1 MADRQFNEEWVDRY
15 VRDELSAED
24 EAAFE
29 EALLE
34 DAELQAQVEA
44 VLGIR
49 ETLKREQSLAETAS
63 LSEPP
68 VRNQWSTLAMAASV
82 LLAVVSTTL
91 FWRAS
96 VETNELREQVEALQQ
111 PRGSVL
117 RVPVDIMRSAGNA
130 TPDVIVQKPSGRALL
145 VLDIELSP
153 TFRDLSVIQLELQSQ
168 GGEALLAWSASP
180 RADGRV
186 VTALNSEIVPDG
198 EVWLLLS
205 APEGTL
211 SESRLIE
218 FRAPAD

>member
-49 ETLKREQSLAETAS
+49 ETLKQAQLLDATATV
-63 LSEPP
+63 SELP

-96 VETNELREQVEALQQ
+96 VETNELRNQVEALQQ
-111 PRGSVL
+111 PRSSVL
-117 RVPVDIMRSAGNA
+117 QVPVDIMRSAGKA
-130 TPDVIVQKPSGRALL
+130 TPDVIVQKPAGQGLV

-153 TFRDLSVIQLELQSQ
+153 AFRNLPAIDFELRQDDDPV
-168 GGEALLAWSASP
+168 LAWSAAP
-180 RADGRV
+180 GINGRANVALSSEAIPDGRV
-186 VTALNSEIVPDG
+186 
-198 EVWLLLS
+198 LLHMS
-205 APEGTL
+205 DPAGAAT
-211 SESRLIE
+211 ESRLLE
-218 FRAPAD
+218 FRAPRQ